1 MKRRGSL
8 ESGEVEN
15 RKGNLVGIE
24 VISVKGIIIVTIEA
38 KTEVIGTVTETE
50 TEGTIERGSALV
62 AMILGLAAGH
72 VLDRENVPA
81 ITIATGVMIATRPN
95 TTAIFVRSLFARLR
109 STSIS
114 LI

>member
-50 TEGTIERGSALV
+50 TETEGMIERGSALV
-62 AMILGLAAGH
+62 AMILRPAAGH
-72 VLDRENVPA
+72 VLDRESVPA
-81 ITIATGVMIATRPN
+81 ITIATGVMTATRPN

-109 STSIS
+109 SIN
-114 LI
+114 